1 MENKKSNIII
11 PITLFTVINIIIVFS
26 GVFLMKND
34 LSKIKDTQNRILT
47 RDSVFSIE
55 QIKYRN
61 ELSSKIEVLNSDIKN
76 LSIKNSNIESKF
88 KATEKEYKETKYKP
102 IKYWK

>member
-1 MENKKSNIII
+1 
-11 PITLFTVINIIIVFS
+11 
-26 GVFLMKND
+26 MKND

-76 LSIKNSNIESKF
+76 LSIKNSRIEDKF
-88 KATEKEYKETKYKP
+88 KATEKEYKDTKYKP